1 MIKSKISI
9 KKLFFLSSLLIIAL
23 LNLGMSKKENNED
36 GKISKNIYIE
46 QVPMQSLKIN
56 EARKEITKHYYP
68 KSIHIK
74 YNDKT
79 WSIEPKDISLDY
91 NIDRAVEKAYKYTR
105 EEDKLENVKKIFNLS
120 FKDKYN
126 IRLHASYDEAK
137 LSSIID
143 EISKEINISVK
154 QATIDIKETS
164 QIITTESKEG
174 IEVDV
179 INLKE
184 NIYDMIDKKDI
195 KEINLPINIIKPKI
209 STEDVLSIDTI
220 LGQYSTSFNNYTS
233 RGSNIYVASKSTSDR
248 LIMPGEIF
256 SYNNSTGARNWVNGY
271 KSAKVI
277 VGGKYVN
284 GEGGGVCQVS
294 TTIYNA
300 ALLGGMEIKEVHNHT
315 FSSHYA
321 PRGRDAAVSYG
332 YIDFKFRNP
341 YSHPIYIKNI
351 AHNGAIT
358 SKIYGCSQDRERMY
372 IRTEEKYNKDKIDVK
387 TYRIYLDEENNKIR
401 EELIAKSK
409 YKTK

>member
-1 MIKSKISI
+1 MTKSKISI
-9 KKLFFLSSLLIIAL
+9 KKLFFLSFLFIIAL
-23 LNLGMSKKENNED
+23 LNLGMSKKENSED
-36 GKISKNIYIE
+36 GKIFKNIYIE
-46 QVPMQSLKIN
+46 QVPIQHLKVN
-56 EARKEITKHYYP
+56 EARKEITKYYYP
-68 KSIHIK
+68 KLINIK

-91 NIDRAVEKAYKYTR
+91 NIDMAVEKAYKYTR
-105 EEDKLENVKKIFNLS
+105 EEDKLENVKKMFNLS

-143 EISKEINISVK
+143 EISKEINIGVK

-179 INLKE
+179 IKLKE
-184 NIYDMIDKKDI
+184 SIYDMIDKKDI
-195 KEINLPINIIKPKI
+195 KEIDLPINIIKPKI
-209 STEDVLSIDTI
+209 STEDVSSIDTI

-256 SYNNSTGARNWVNGY
+256 SYNNSTGARTWSNGY
-271 KSAKVI
+271 KSAQVI

-315 FSSHYA
+315 FTSHYA
-321 PRGRDAAVSYG
+321 PRGKDAAVSYG

-372 IRTEEKYNKDKIDVK
+372 IRTEEKHNKDKIDVK

-401 EELIAKSK
+401 EELIAESK